1 VLALLL
7 LVGCGEGLPERHLAA
22 TRQAE
27 ESAVK
32 VEATRQHLD
41 QQATAQAVAI
51 SATATAAAVASEG
64 EELRLERER
73 QLQPVR
79 TWGWVI
85 FGVSVVTAVGA
96 VGWRFTEVLA
106 DRARLVRRQPDEGE
120 SILLIRTAD
129 GHLAY
134 DLPLRHPT
142 SSSARLADPEEQA
155 QATMRQQ
162 TANALQARQAAKIV
176 AARHGQDT
184 TRKVLMIPAPQS
196 RRAIRRPGQRESG
209 LVGVA
214 QLSELDGA
222 IEAGMLPKQLANAIN
237 AEWQEVTRDDQD

>member
-1 VLALLL
+1 VILLLL
-7 LVGCGEGLPERHLAA
+7 LVGCEGLPERHLAA

-41 QQATAQAVAI
+41 QHATAQAVAI

-85 FGVSVVTAVGA
+85 FGVSVVTAVGV

-106 DRARLVRRQPDEGE
+106 DRARLVRRRPDEGE

-129 GHLAY
+129 GNLAY
-134 DLPLRHPT
+134 ELPLRHPT
-142 SSSARLADPEEQA
+142 SSSARLADAEEQA

-176 AARHGQDT
+176 AARHGQ
-184 TRKVLMIPAPQS
+184 TRQVLMIPAPQS
-196 RRAIRRPGQRESG
+196 RRAIRRPGRRESG

-214 QLSELDGA
+214 QLNELDGA

-237 AEWQEVTRDDQD
+237 AEWQEVKCDDQD

>member
-1 VLALLL
+1 VILLLL

-85 FGVSVVTAVGA
+85 FGVSVVTAVGV

-106 DRARLVRRQPDEGE
+106 DRARLVRRRPDEGE
-120 SILLIRTAD
+120 PVLLI
-129 GHLAY
+129 GNCKY
-134 DLPLRHPT
+134 ELPLRHPT

-176 AARHGQDT
+176 AARHGQ
-184 TRKVLMIPAPQS
+184 TRQVLMIPAPQS
-196 RRAIRRPGQRESG
+196 RQALRRPGRRESG

-214 QLSELDGA
+214 QLNELDGA
-222 IEAGMLPKQLANAIN
+222 IEAGMLPKQLANAID

>member
-1 VLALLL
+1 VILLLL

-85 FGVSVVTAVGA
+85 VGVSVVTAVGA

-106 DRARLVRRQPDEGE
+106 DRARLVRRRPDEGE
-120 SILLIRTAD
+120 PVLLI
-129 GHLAY
+129 GNCKY
-134 DLPLRHPT
+134 ELPLRHPT

-176 AARHGQDT
+176 AARHGKDT

-196 RRAIRRPGQRESG
+196 RRAIRRPGRQVPGLLDVIEAPPLDQAAESG
-209 LVGVA
+209 LLPRKLA
-214 QLSELDGA
+214 AS
-222 IEAGMLPKQLANAIN
+222 IEGR
-237 AEWQEVTRDDQD
+237 WREVDDD

>member
-1 VLALLL
+1 
-7 LVGCGEGLPERHLAA
+7 
-22 TRQAE
+22 
-27 ESAVK
+27 
-32 VEATRQHLD
+32 
-41 QQATAQAVAI
+41 
-51 SATATAAAVASEG
+51 
-64 EELRLERER
+64 
-73 QLQPVR
+73 
-79 TWGWVI
+79 
-85 FGVSVVTAVGA
+85 

-106 DRARLVRRQPDEGE
+106 DRARLVRRRPDEGE

-176 AARHGQDT
+176 AARHGKDT

-196 RRAIRRPGQRESG
+196 RRAIRRPGAQESG

-214 QLSELDGA
+214 QLRELDGA
-222 IEAGMLPKQLANAIN
+222 IEAGMLPKQLADAIDT
-237 AEWQEVTRDDQD
+237 EWREVKSDD

>member
-1 VLALLL
+1 VILLLL
-7 LVGCGEGLPERHLAA
+7 LVGCEGLPERHLAA

-85 FGVSVVTAVGA
+85 FGVSVVTAVGV

-106 DRARLVRRQPDEGE
+106 DRARLVRRRPDEGE
-120 SILLIRTAD
+120 PVLLI
-129 GHLAY
+129 GNCKY
-134 DLPLRHPT
+134 ELPLRHPT

-176 AARHGQDT
+176 AARHGKDT
-184 TRKVLMIPAPQS
+184 TRQVLMIPAPQS
-196 RRAIRRPGQRESG
+196 RRALRRPGRRESG

-222 IEAGMLPKQLANAIN
+222 IEAGMLPKQLANAID

>member
-1 VLALLL
+1 MILLL
-7 LVGCGEGLPERHLAA
+7 LLAGCGEGLPERHLAA
-22 TRQAE
+22 TREAE

-85 FGVSVVTAVGA
+85 FGVSVVTAAGA
-96 VGWRFTEVLA
+96 VGWRFTGVLE
-106 DRARLVRRQPDEGE
+106 DRARLVRRRPDEGE
-120 SILLIRTAD
+120 SILLIRTPS
-129 GHLAY
+129 GNLAY
-134 DLPLRHPT
+134 ELPLRHPT
-142 SSSARLADPEEQA
+142 SSSDRLADAEQQA

-176 AARHGQDT
+176 AARHSKGE
-184 TRKVLMIPAPQS
+184 TRQVLMIPAPRS
-196 RRAIRRPGQRESG
+196 RRAIRRPGRREPGLVDVIEAPPLEQAVESG
-209 LVGVA
+209 L
-214 QLSELDGA
+214 
-222 IEAGMLPKQLANAIN
+222 LPRKLAASIKGR
-237 AEWQEVTRDDQD
+237 WREVEDD